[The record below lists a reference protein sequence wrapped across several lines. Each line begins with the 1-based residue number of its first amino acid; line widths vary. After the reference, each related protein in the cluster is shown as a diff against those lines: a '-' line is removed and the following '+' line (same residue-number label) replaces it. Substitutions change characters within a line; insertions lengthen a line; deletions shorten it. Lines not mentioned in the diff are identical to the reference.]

1 MGGVLVITGGIWAVL
16 SEHQLVTLILS
27 LPRRENEIQSEA
39 RPPRV
44 IHPPPCSQTAVLDG
58 YDRLGEPCRP
68 APSTARGGCS
78 PSSGGAHRRD
88 GGPRSHLL
96 GRC

>member
-1 MGGVLVITGGIWAVL
+1 MPCVPTIHSTMVGEDMGGVLVIRGGIWAVL

-68 APSTARGGCS
+68 APSTA
-78 PSSGGAHRRD
+78 
-88 GGPRSHLL
+88 
-96 GRC
+96 